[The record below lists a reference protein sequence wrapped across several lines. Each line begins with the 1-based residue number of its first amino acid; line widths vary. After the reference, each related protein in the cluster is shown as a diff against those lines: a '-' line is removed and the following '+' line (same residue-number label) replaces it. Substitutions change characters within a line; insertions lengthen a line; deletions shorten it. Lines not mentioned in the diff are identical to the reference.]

1 MLRTIHATRYVTPL
15 REGGSLPAVVE
26 ADDDGMYVVKFRGAG
41 QGIKALIAELVA
53 GELARTAGLVVPE
66 LVLAEVDPALGRM
79 EADSEIRALI
89 TASAGTNLA
98 LDYLPGAITFDPLA
112 RPVPDA
118 ATASA
123 IVAFDAF
130 VTNVDRTAKNPNMLC
145 WHGQIWL
152 IDHGAAFGF
161 HHAWSDYRERSRTP
175 FAFIRQHVLLPWAK
189 DIPAAWAALAER
201 FTPDVIERTI
211 ATIPE
216 SWLGGEP
223 FADVAAHRDAY
234 VTYLRER
241 LQAAPAFIEEAV
253 RARAAIV

>member
-1 MLRTIHATRYVTPL
+1 MLRTIQATRYVTPL
-15 REGGSLPAVVE
+15 REGGSLPAIVE

-41 QGIKALIAELVA
+41 QGIKALIADLVG

-66 LVLAEVDPALGRM
+66 LVVAEVDPVLGRM

-130 VTNVDRTAKNPNMLC
+130 ITNVDRTAKNPNMLC

-175 FAFIRQHVLLPWAK
+175 FAFTRQHVLLPWAK

-201 FTPDVIERTI
+201 LTPAVIERTI
-211 ATIPE
+211 AAIPE

-223 FADVAAHRDAY
+223 FADVATHRDAY
-234 VTYLRER
+234 VTYLLER